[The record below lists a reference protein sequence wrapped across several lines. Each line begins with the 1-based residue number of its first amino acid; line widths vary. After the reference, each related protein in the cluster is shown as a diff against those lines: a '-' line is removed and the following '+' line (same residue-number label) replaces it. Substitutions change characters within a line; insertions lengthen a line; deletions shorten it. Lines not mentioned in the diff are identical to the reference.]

1 MHDPRIKVRKLESE
15 VCTANSSNG
24 PILYF
29 AHNIYTVK
37 GEIIAGL
44 NNCVFADI
52 WVFKH

>member
-1 MHDPRIKVRKLESE
+1 MPYSYIIGERSE
-15 VCTANSSNG
+15 PPLSVELSEFS
-24 PILYF
+24 LYL
-29 AHNIYTVK
+29 YTVK